1 MGKTLDESVGDLMAA
16 LGTSARKGQRPA
28 SFAVG
33 KVLSGTEQG
42 LRVQCGGTRL
52 TAADIWINEALL
64 AGYSPK
70 LIARAP
76 LPGTCPDGAT
86 STPVT
91 KDQLTRGEFALKAG
105 DRVVLLTEDQQT
117 YYLICKVV
125 TLG

>member
-1 MGKTLDESVGDLMAA
+1 MAKTLDESVGDLMTAFGVSAA
-16 LGTSARKGQRPA
+16 RGQRPA
-28 SFAVG
+28 SFAIGMVKAG
-33 KVLSGTEQG
+33 SQDG
-42 LRVQCGGTRL
+42 LQVQCGGTLL
-52 TAADIWINEALL
+52 TAKDIWINEALL

-70 LIARAP
+70 LIAQSP
-76 LPGTCPDGAT
+76 LPGTCPTGRT
-86 STPVT
+86 ETPVT